1 MAKIFSLTRNH
12 LPIGTTDRDIVGLLE
27 SLIEK
32 AERGELLGLAC
43 AWVEGN
49 NNIGLRIADGSANAG
64 LLAGSVSALNFEI
77 NYRWSGR

>member
-1 MAKIFSLTRNH
+1 MARIFSLTKNH
-12 LPIGTTDRDIVGLLE
+12 LPIGSTEKDVVSLLE

-49 NNIGLRIADGSANAG
+49 NDVALRIADGSANAG
-64 LLAGSVSALNFEI
+64 LLAGAVSALNFEI
-77 NYRWSGR
+77 NYKWSGR